1 MGGGHT
7 FTQAPGG
14 LDDCTTILPTLS
26 PPGSSNFLNFANT
39 LQFASPSCCYLLI
52 SPFGTGPPTAKVD
65 LLTQMQERG
74 EHWSPGHQEIEKKE
88 ALSSRHAGEDGVPV
102 LLSTYISAR
111 YYILSNPHQDFSQS
125 VTGLTRRYSSSDL
138 GLEIRINFLSLD
150 FPFFHPWGSRV
161 LQFSCLVNQLFLPL
175 PLDVISTWPEK

>member
-1 MGGGHT
+1 M
-7 FTQAPGG
+7 
-14 LDDCTTILPTLS
+14 
-26 PPGSSNFLNFANT
+26 
-39 LQFASPSCCYLLI
+39 
-52 SPFGTGPPTAKVD
+52 
-65 LLTQMQERG
+65 
-74 EHWSPGHQEIEKKE
+74 
-88 ALSSRHAGEDGVPV
+88 